1 MCYKEFIAD
10 HVTFSQSGGRF
21 IAMDCKCLEL
31 NMVDGGK
38 LKLLQILLTRY
49 ACSCHASAFQHNLMP
64 SGKRLIVVESFKRL
78 SIRESRCCVNR
89 SKRQLN
95 AVLLLV

>member
-1 MCYKEFIAD
+1 MNCM
-10 HVTFSQSGGRF
+10 S
-21 IAMDCKCLEL
+21 LEL
-31 NMVDGGK
+31 SMVDGGK

-49 ACSCHASAFQHNLMP
+49 ACSCHASAFQHDLMP
-64 SGKRLIVVESFKRL
+64 SGKRLIVAESFKRS
-78 SIRESRCCVNR
+78 SIGESRCCVNG